1 MRIRRPL
8 LLQVIMQ
15 FYLVCFFVFSG
26 SYSWAQNQNQN
37 QNGNQ
42 GIRHP
47 RASELEKNM
56 NAELQTLLR
65 DFAPG
70 KPFAVGVRIEPL
82 RRVTG
87 QVAMKESLPYY
98 ETSDEIKDEWDDMSR
113 TDFELLNRVVKI
125 SVKVTVPQ
133 EFTEAQLADLK
144 ANILSRLPLVEGR
157 DLVEITKKDWI
168 PQVVR
173 SDYAQYMMWILG
185 LGVVMLVLL
194 GLVYF
199 LVSSV
204 AITRISRAIK
214 SIKIGGGE
222 GSSGGGGGIS
232 TGPIALP
239 NAATAM
245 VASDAKGGGG
255 QLSSGAQIQLNDS
268 IKMTEVVQWLIKNIE
283 TNTFFP
289 SLEDMM
295 LIESYLVTS
304 PKSVGGLLSEFPE
317 TLRKKIFSLSYSDHW
332 LKALSSPGEVDHV
345 SFELVNKLVKGLKTE
360 IDVATHLQSMMWE
373 DLMVYCW
380 RLNDKLPVFL
390 KMIPNADALEI
401 LSFLPRSLSIK
412 VAREVLPGAWAVV
425 LKANLTK
432 PTLTMETIQQYKQ
445 QCLEL
450 SPLRPTDSLA
460 AYKRDVELSNY
471 LLTCDNIVEKEIY
484 GALATDSVLFT
495 IRPPFY
501 KVLDAPYEKIVEFVP
516 QIGLED
522 WAVAM
527 MNVLKA
533 QRSTIERC
541 FTDRQKFQFI
551 EFLKRFDKSGQLKPT
566 HIGNARENIAR
577 AFRDFERSKLNAEM
591 AKFYSQDTEETKA
604 A

>member
-1 MRIRRPL
+1 MRIRWPV
-8 LLQVIMQ
+8 LLQSVLKL
-15 FYLVCFFVFSG
+15 YLICIFVCAG
-26 SYSWAQNQNQN
+26 SQSWGQTPQ
-37 QNGNQ
+37 Q
-42 GIRHP
+42 GQAIRHP
-47 RASELEKNM
+47 RASELERTM
-56 NAELQTLLR
+56 NNELQTLLR

-133 EFTEAQLADLK
+133 EFTDAQVADLK
-144 ANILSRLPLVEGR
+144 ANILSRMPLVEGR

-173 SDYAQYMMWILG
+173 NDYAQYMMWILG

-214 SIKIGGGE
+214 SIKISGGE
-222 GSSGGGGGIS
+222 GSAGGGGGGIS

-239 NAATAM
+239 SGSVAA
-245 VASDAKGGGG
+245 ASSDGNGGGG

-268 IKMTEVVQWLIKNIE
+268 IKMTEVVQWLIKSIE
-283 TNTFFP
+283 TNSFFP
-289 SLEDMM
+289 NLDDMM
-295 LIESYLVTS
+295 LIESYLVTNS
-304 PKSVGGLLSEFPE
+304 KSVGGLLSEFPE

-332 LKALSSPGEVDHV
+332 LKALSSPGEVDSV

-360 IDVATHLQSMMWE
+360 IDVETHLHSMMWE

-390 KMIPNADALEI
+390 KMIPHADALEI
-401 LSFLPRSLSIK
+401 LSFLPRSLSIR

-425 LKANLTK
+425 LKANLTR
-432 PTLTMETIQQYKQ
+432 PTLTMETIQQYKL

-471 LLTCDNIVEKEIY
+471 LHTCDTVIEKEIY
-484 GALATDSVLFT
+484 GALSSDSVLFT
-495 IRPPFY
+495 IRPPFF
-501 KVLDAPYEKIVEFVP
+501 KVLDAPLEKMKEFVP
-516 QIGLED
+516 QVSLED

-527 MNVLKA
+527 MNVMKA
-533 QRSTIERC
+533 QRATVERC

-551 EFLKRFDKSGQLKPT
+551 EFLKKFDKSGQLKAA
-566 HIGNARENIAR
+566 HVGNARENIAR
-577 AFRDFERSKLNAEM
+577 AFRDFERSKSNAEM
-591 AKFYSQDTEETKA
+591 AKFYSQDTEESKA